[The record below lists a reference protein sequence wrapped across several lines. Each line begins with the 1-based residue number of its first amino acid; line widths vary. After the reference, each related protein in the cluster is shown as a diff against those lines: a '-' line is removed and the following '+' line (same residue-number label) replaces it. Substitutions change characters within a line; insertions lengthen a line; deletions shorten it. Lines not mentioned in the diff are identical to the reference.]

1 MCLSHY
7 LPFYGI
13 VYPTKYPP
21 WVSIRHVGSHPSI
34 LSTSHGPKT
43 PGLTVTGIQIPCSG
57 ASSSI
62 WGWSMGFPHPNS
74 GVANMGGIRSKWKMV
89 LNRIDRLSGVAI
101 WDQTLVAMEILVCG
115 KSGLSFVIQ
124 AVDLYNLISPLKNEP
139 RYSQQGLKKVLLP
152 MAEKSS
158 NTIEPIWYHWMLRE
172 TTAKFSQKVV

>member
-34 LSTSHGPKT
+34 LSTSHGPVIHRASPSQGSKSLA
-43 PGLTVTGIQIPCSG
+43 PAPARRSG
-57 ASSSI
+57 D
-62 WGWSMGFPHPNS
+62 GMDGVS
-74 GVANMGGIRSKWKMV
+74 GPKLWRRKHGGHKIKVENGAQSDWQAF
-89 LNRIDRLSGVAI
+89 GVAI
-101 WDQTLVAMEILVCG
+101 WDETLVAMEILVCG

-124 AVDLYNLISPLKNEP
+124 AVDLYHLISPLKNEP

-152 MAEKSS
+152 AEKSS
-158 NTIEPIWYHWMLRE
+158 NTIEPIWYHLMLRE